1 MEAVKNMTVPEDKV
15 AIQRFLGFVNC
26 LAKFIPNLSEH
37 SYPLREASKRNGT
50 FFWSQAQQDAFDAI
64 KCLIADAPML
74 SYYDPSVDVVLNA
87 DSSSHS
93 IGAVVLQNGKPI
105 EFAAKSLTDCQ
116 SRYSQIEKELLAIL
130 FSCERFKYYC
140 LGQEVIRVETDHLP
154 LVGLMGKDI
163 NSLSPRLAAM
173 RLKLLSYPIDVVYK
187 PGKDMVLSVQRA
199 SPPFFRSRDSV

>member
-1 MEAVKNMTVPEDKV
+1 MLERCRKIGLTLNPEKAVIGKSSISFLGHELTEGGIKASHSKVEAVKNMTVPEDKV
-15 AIQRFLGFVNC
+15 AIQRFLGFVNY

-50 FFWSQAQQDAFDAI
+50 FFWSRAQQDAFDAI

-116 SRYSQIEKELLAIL
+116 SRYI
-130 FSCERFKYYC
+130 
-140 LGQEVIRVETDHLP
+140 V
-154 LVGLMGKDI
+154 
-163 NSLSPRLAAM
+163 RL
-173 RLKLLSYPIDVVYK
+173 RKNCLLSC
-187 PGKDMVLSVQRA
+187 
-199 SPPFFRSRDSV
+199 FRVRG